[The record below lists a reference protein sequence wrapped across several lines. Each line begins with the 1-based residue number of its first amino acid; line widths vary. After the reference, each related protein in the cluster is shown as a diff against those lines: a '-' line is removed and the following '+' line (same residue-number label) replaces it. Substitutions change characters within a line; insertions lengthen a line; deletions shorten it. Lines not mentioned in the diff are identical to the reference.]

1 MLLLSFDNVV
11 IGGGNLLEALLL
23 SYFGELWIELLSLA
37 VLTISGSLEVFSCGA
52 DDTSRIRSS
61 DL

>member
-1 MLLLSFDNVV
+1 MLMLSLRYVAIN
-11 IGGGNLLEALLL
+11 GSNLLEALLL
-23 SYFGELWIELLSLA
+23 SYLGELRIELLSLA
-37 VLTISGSLEVFSCGA
+37 VLTISSRLEVLSGGA

>member
-11 IGGGNLLEALLL
+11 IDGGNLLEALFL

-37 VLTISGSLEVFSCGA
+37 VLTISGSLEVLSCGA

>member
-1 MLLLSFDNVV
+1 MLMLSLRYVAID
-11 IGGGNLLEALLL
+11 GSNLLEALLL
-23 SYFGELWIELLSLA
+23 SYLGELRIELLSLA
-37 VLTISGSLEVFSCGA
+37 VLTISSRLEVLSGGA